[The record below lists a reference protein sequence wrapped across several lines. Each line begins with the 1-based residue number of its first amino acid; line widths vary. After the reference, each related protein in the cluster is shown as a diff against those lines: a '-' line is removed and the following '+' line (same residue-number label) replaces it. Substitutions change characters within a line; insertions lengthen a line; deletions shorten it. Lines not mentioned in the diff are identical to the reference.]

1 MPLMGNL
8 YVGASGL
15 QNSQN
20 ALNTTAHNLSNI
32 DTVGYTRQQVQ
43 LSAKSYVTLAVNPK
57 AVNNKQTGLGV
68 EYSRVK
74 HIRDYFLDKT
84 YRKESGRSMF
94 YEVSTEVFEEV
105 ESQLGE
111 MNGEAFQTTI
121 EDFWTS
127 IQELAKDP
135 ASSVTQGLLV
145 QKASELV
152 ERASA
157 VYEGL
162 ASYQDNLNTQIRNQ
176 VEKINRYGKQI
187 VELNERIR
195 AIEAGGIEQANDL
208 RDARDQ
214 LLDELAEMTSMSFKE
229 DLYGAVSVQI
239 EGVDFV
245 KGESCYEIALDVDPS
260 TGFYT
265 PFWPLNASYRILDD
279 GTREYNIDGAEVFD
293 LSREISS
300 DLNTDIGGLKSMLLA
315 RGDHR
320 ANYTDMDVNICN
332 QNKLD
337 ALKLD
342 DEEEYFKNCESNGM
356 KYYNNEISQSILM
369 NVEAEFDQLIHN
381 IVTKVNGI
389 LADAAGAQTVGGSQ
403 SGVSYTPAGK
413 DSVEATRK
421 VTGVTSAEGA
431 LPEGTKFWI
440 DEPGGYL
447 RARDGSPLQ
456 LFEKITTAGYRKVS
470 GTVTYDYTY
479 TDADGNQ
486 QTETKTE
493 NVDFWLYE
501 EEAGPGTDSLYTI
514 SNLRI
519 NQDLMQEPAM
529 LGFRLADGSED
540 IKTAEAL
547 KEAFTEEVYTL
558 NPNVKKTTTFVDY
571 YTDLVT
577 QIGNSGKVSRSI
589 YTNQETTVEAVE
601 SARQQVVGVSS
612 DEELSNMIK
621 FQNAYNAASRY
632 INVVSEMLEH
642 IINTLGM

>member
-8 YVGASGL
+8 YIGASGL

-43 LSAKSYVTLAVNPK
+43 LSARSYVTLAVNPK

-94 YEVSTEVFEEV
+94 YEVSTEVLEEV

-162 ASYQDNLNTQIRNQ
+162 SSYQDNLNVQIRNQ
-176 VEKINRYGKQI
+176 VEKINKYGKQI
-187 VELNERIR
+187 LELNDRIR

-214 LLDELAEMTSMSFKE
+214 ILDELSEMVSMSFKE

-245 KGESCYEIALDVDPS
+245 KGGTCYEIALDVDPS
-260 TGFYT
+260 TGFYI
-265 PFWPLNASYRILDD
+265 PFWPFNASYRILDD
-279 GTREYNIDGAEVFD
+279 GTREYNIDGAEVFNLD
-293 LSREISS
+293 REISS
-300 DLNTDIGGLKSMLLA
+300 DLNTDIGGLKAMLLA

-320 ANYTDMDVNICN
+320 ANYTDMDVFSCS
-332 QNKLD
+332 QFKLE

-342 DEEEYFKNCESNGM
+342 DESEYFKDPESYGL
-356 KYYNNEISQSILM
+356 KYYNNEISQSVLM
-369 NVEAEFDQLIHN
+369 NVQAEFDQLIHN
-381 IVTKVNGI
+381 IVTKVNSI
-389 LADAAGAQTVGGSQ
+389 LADAAGVQSVGGTE
-403 SGVSYTPAGK
+403 SGVSHTFQDGT
-413 DSVEATRK
+413 SIEEATRTVAN
-421 VTGVTSAEGA
+421 VTLSDGTLLDA
-431 LPEGTKFWI
+431 GTKFWI
-440 DEPGGYL
+440 DEPGGYM
-447 RARDGSPLQ
+447 RGKDGSPLQ
-456 LFEKITTAGYRKVS
+456 LFEKITTEGYRKVS
-470 GTVTYDYTY
+470 GSVTYTY
-479 TDADGNQ
+479 TDKDGNVLS
-486 QTETKTE
+486 ENK

-501 EEAGPGTDSLYTI
+501 EEEGPGTDSLYTI
-514 SNLRI
+514 GNLRI
-519 NQDLMQEPAM
+519 NQELMQEPSM
-529 LGFRLADGSED
+529 LGFRLKDGSED

-547 KEAFTEEVYTL
+547 KNAFTEEIYTL
-558 NPNVKKTTTFVDY
+558 NPNVKKQTTFVDY
-571 YTDLVT
+571 YTDLVS
-577 QIGNSGKVSRSI
+577 QVGNSGKVYRSI
-589 YTNQETTVEAVE
+589 YTNQETTVEGIE